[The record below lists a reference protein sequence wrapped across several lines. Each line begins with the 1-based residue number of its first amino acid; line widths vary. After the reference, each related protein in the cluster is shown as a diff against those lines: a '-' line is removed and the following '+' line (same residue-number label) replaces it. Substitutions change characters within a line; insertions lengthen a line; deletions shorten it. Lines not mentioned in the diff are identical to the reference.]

1 MNTANHGGA
10 RKGAGRKKNSGSFKE
25 ETKVIRVP
33 VSLVNTINPVI
44 EIYKSQVKSDVEVL
58 LANDNPTELS
68 IPIFTSRVQAGFP
81 SPADDHLEDTLDLN
95 THLIH
100 HKEATFF
107 VKAQGDSMIG
117 AGIQQGDILIVD
129 KSLTAKS
136 GKIVIAVVDG
146 EFTVKRLHKYKG
158 NITLKALSVIF
169 PLYLCRRL
177 TVNSPSTTAITIFPL
192 LAVKDLST
200 IRISPC

>member
-1 MNTANHGGA
+1 MNIHNHGGA
-10 RKGAGRKKNSGSFKE
+10 RKGAGRKKNSGNFKE
-25 ETKVIRVP
+25 QTKVIRVP
-33 VSLVNTINPVI
+33 ISLVDSITPSI
-44 EIYKSQVKSDVEVL
+44 EVYKSQVKSGIEVL
-58 LANDNPTELS
+58 RVNEDPIKQL

-107 VKAQGDSMIG
+107 VKAQGESMLG
-117 AGIQQGDILIVD
+117 AGIHQGDILIVD
-129 KSLTAKS
+129 KSLSPKS

-158 NITLKALSVIF
+158 NITLKAENSEFEDIKIKGTDELIIWGVVTSVIHQ
-169 PLYLCRRL
+169 Y
-177 TVNSPSTTAITIFPL
+177 
-192 LAVKDLST
+192 D
-200 IRISPC
+200 

>member
-1 MNTANHGGA
+1 MNKSTHGGS

-33 VSLVNTINPVI
+33 VSLVDSINPVI
-44 EIYKSQVKSDVEVL
+44 EIYKSQIKSDIEVL
-58 LANDNPTELS
+58 AVKDNPTELS

-81 SPADDHLEDTLDLN
+81 SPADDHLEDALVLN
-95 THLIH
+95 SHLFH

-129 KSLTAKS
+129 KSLGAKS

-158 NITLKALSVIF
+158 NITLKAENPDFEDIKISGDDELIIWGVVTSVIHQ
-169 PLYLCRRL
+169 YE
-177 TVNSPSTTAITIFPL
+177 
-192 LAVKDLST
+192 
-200 IRISPC
+200 

>member
-1 MNTANHGGA
+1 MNKSTHGGS

-33 VSLVNTINPVI
+33 VSLVDSINPVI
-44 EIYKSQVKSDVEVL
+44 EIYKSQIKSDVEVL
-58 LANDNPTELS
+58 GVKDNPTELS

-81 SPADDHLEDTLDLN
+81 SPADDHLEDALDLN

-100 HKEATFF
+100 HKAATFF
-107 VKAQGDSMIG
+107 VKAQGDSMLG

-129 KSLTAKS
+129 KSLGAKS

-158 NITLKALSVIF
+158 NITLKAENPDFEDIKISGDDELIIWGVVTSVIHQ
-169 PLYLCRRL
+169 YE
-177 TVNSPSTTAITIFPL
+177 
-192 LAVKDLST
+192 
-200 IRISPC
+200 

>member
-1 MNTANHGGA
+1 MNTPSHGGA

-33 VSLVNTINPVI
+33 ISLVDSLIPTIEV
-44 EIYKSQVKSDVEVL
+44 YKSQVKSKVEVFL
-58 LANDNPTELS
+58 TKDNPTELS

-81 SPADDHLEDTLDLN
+81 SPADDHLEDVLDLN

-107 VKAQGDSMIG
+107 VKAQGDSMLG

-129 KSLTAKS
+129 KSLSAKS

-158 NITLKALSVIF
+158 NITLKAENPDFEDIKIGGTDELIIWGVVTSVIHQ
-169 PLYLCRRL
+169 YE
-177 TVNSPSTTAITIFPL
+177 
-192 LAVKDLST
+192 
-200 IRISPC
+200 

>member
-1 MNTANHGGA
+1 MNTPSHGGA

-33 VSLVNTINPVI
+33 ISLVDSLIPTIEV
-44 EIYKSQVKSDVEVL
+44 YKSQVKSKVEVFL
-58 LANDNPTELS
+58 TKDNPTVLS

-81 SPADDHLEDTLDLN
+81 SPADDHLEDALDLN

-107 VKAQGDSMIG
+107 VKAQGDSMLG

-129 KSLTAKS
+129 KSLSAKS

-158 NITLKALSVIF
+158 NITLKAENPDFEDIKIGGTDELIIWGVVTSVIHQ
-169 PLYLCRRL
+169 YE
-177 TVNSPSTTAITIFPL
+177 
-192 LAVKDLST
+192 
-200 IRISPC
+200 

>member
-1 MNTANHGGA
+1 MNIPSHGGA

-33 VSLVNTINPVI
+33 ISLVDSLIPTIEV
-44 EIYKSQVKSDVEVL
+44 YKSQVKSKVEVFL
-58 LANDNPTELS
+58 TKDNPSELS

-81 SPADDHLEDTLDLN
+81 SPADDHLEDALDLN

-107 VKAQGDSMIG
+107 VKAQGDSMLG

-129 KSLTAKS
+129 KSLSAKS

-158 NITLKALSVIF
+158 NITLKAENPDFEDIKIGGTDELIIWGVVTSVIHQ
-169 PLYLCRRL
+169 YE
-177 TVNSPSTTAITIFPL
+177 
-192 LAVKDLST
+192 
-200 IRISPC
+200 

>member
-1 MNTANHGGA
+1 MNIPSHGGA
-10 RKGAGRKKNSGSFKE
+10 RKGAGRKKNSGSCKE

-33 VSLVNTINPVI
+33 ISLVDSLIPTIEV
-44 EIYKSQVKSDVEVL
+44 YKSQVKSKVEVFL
-58 LANDNPTELS
+58 TKDNPTELS

-81 SPADDHLEDTLDLN
+81 SPADDHLEDALDLN

-107 VKAQGDSMIG
+107 VKAQGDSMLG

-129 KSLTAKS
+129 KSLSAKS

-158 NITLKALSVIF
+158 NITLKAENPDFEDIKIGGTDELIIWGVVTSVIHQ
-169 PLYLCRRL
+169 YE
-177 TVNSPSTTAITIFPL
+177 
-192 LAVKDLST
+192 
-200 IRISPC
+200 

>member
-1 MNTANHGGA
+1 MNIHNHGGA
-10 RKGAGRKKNSGSFKE
+10 RKGAGRKKNSGNFKE
-25 ETKVIRVP
+25 QTKVIRVP
-33 VSLVNTINPVI
+33 ISLVDSITPSI
-44 EIYKSQVKSDVEVL
+44 EMYKSQVRSGIEVL
-58 LANDNPTELS
+58 RVNEDPVKQL

-107 VKAQGDSMIG
+107 VKAQGESMIG
-117 AGIQQGDILIVD
+117 AGIHQGDILIVD
-129 KSLTAKS
+129 KSLSPKS

-158 NITLKALSVIF
+158 NITLKAENSEFEDIKIKGTDELIIWGVVTSVIHQ
-169 PLYLCRRL
+169 Y
-177 TVNSPSTTAITIFPL
+177 
-192 LAVKDLST
+192 D
-200 IRISPC
+200 

>member
-1 MNTANHGGA
+1 MNTPNHGGA
-10 RKGAGRKKNSGSFKE
+10 RNGAGRKKNSGSFKE

-33 VSLVNTINPVI
+33 ISLVDSLIPTIEV
-44 EIYKSQVKSDVEVL
+44 YKSQVKSKVEVFL
-58 LANDNPTELS
+58 TKDNPTELS

-81 SPADDHLEDTLDLN
+81 SPADDHLEDALDLN

-107 VKAQGDSMIG
+107 VKAQGDSMLG

-129 KSLTAKS
+129 KSLSAKS

-158 NITLKALSVIF
+158 NITLKAENPDFEDIKIGGTDELIIWGVVTSVIHQ
-169 PLYLCRRL
+169 YE
-177 TVNSPSTTAITIFPL
+177 
-192 LAVKDLST
+192 
-200 IRISPC
+200 

>member
-1 MNTANHGGA
+1 MNTPSHGGA

-25 ETKVIRVP
+25 KTKVIRVP
-33 VSLVNTINPVI
+33 ISLVDSLIPTIEV
-44 EIYKSQVKSDVEVL
+44 YKSQVKSKVEVFL
-58 LANDNPTELS
+58 TKDNPTELS

-81 SPADDHLEDTLDLN
+81 SPADDHLEDALDLN

-107 VKAQGDSMIG
+107 VKAQGDSMLG

-129 KSLTAKS
+129 KSLSAKS

-158 NITLKALSVIF
+158 NITLKAENPDFEDIKIGGTDELIIWGVVTSVIHQ
-169 PLYLCRRL
+169 YE
-177 TVNSPSTTAITIFPL
+177 
-192 LAVKDLST
+192 
-200 IRISPC
+200 

>member
-1 MNTANHGGA
+1 MNIQSHGGA
-10 RKGAGRKKNSGSFKE
+10 RKGAGRKKNSGSFNE
-25 ETKVIRVP
+25 GTKVIRVP
-33 VSLVNTINPVI
+33 ISLVDSLIPTIEV
-44 EIYKSQVKSDVEVL
+44 YKSQVKSKVEVFL
-58 LANDNPTELS
+58 TKDNPTELS

-81 SPADDHLEDTLDLN
+81 SPADDHLEDALDLN

-107 VKAQGDSMIG
+107 VKAQGDSMLG

-129 KSLTAKS
+129 KSLSAKS

-158 NITLKALSVIF
+158 NITLKAENPDFEDIKIGGTDELIIWGVVTSVIHQ
-169 PLYLCRRL
+169 YE
-177 TVNSPSTTAITIFPL
+177 
-192 LAVKDLST
+192 
-200 IRISPC
+200 

>member
-1 MNTANHGGA
+1 MNTHNHGGA

-33 VSLVNTINPVI
+33 VSLVDSINPVI
-44 EIYKSQVKSDVEVL
+44 EIYKSQIKSDVEVL
-58 LANDNPTELS
+58 AVKDNPTELS

-81 SPADDHLEDTLDLN
+81 SPADDHLVDALDLN

-129 KSLTAKS
+129 KSLGAKS

-158 NITLKALSVIF
+158 NITLKAENPDFEDIKISGDDELIIWGVVTSVIHQ
-169 PLYLCRRL
+169 YE
-177 TVNSPSTTAITIFPL
+177 
-192 LAVKDLST
+192 
-200 IRISPC
+200 

>member
-1 MNTANHGGA
+1 MNTPNHGGA

-33 VSLVNTINPVI
+33 ISLIDSLIPTIEV
-44 EIYKSQVKSDVEVL
+44 YKSQVKSKVEVFL
-58 LANDNPTELS
+58 TKDNPTELS

-81 SPADDHLEDTLDLN
+81 SPADDHLEDALDLN

-107 VKAQGDSMIG
+107 VKAQGDSMLG

-129 KSLTAKS
+129 KSLSAKS

-158 NITLKALSVIF
+158 NITLKAENPDFEDIKIGGTDELIIWGVVTSVIHQ
-169 PLYLCRRL
+169 YE
-177 TVNSPSTTAITIFPL
+177 
-192 LAVKDLST
+192 
-200 IRISPC
+200 

>member
-1 MNTANHGGA
+1 MNTPNHGGA
-10 RKGAGRKKNSGSFKE
+10 RKGAGRKKNSGSFNE

-33 VSLVNTINPVI
+33 ISLVDSLIPTIEV
-44 EIYKSQVKSDVEVL
+44 YKSQVKSKVEVFL
-58 LANDNPTELS
+58 TKDNPTELS

-81 SPADDHLEDTLDLN
+81 SPADDHLEDALDLN

-107 VKAQGDSMIG
+107 VKAQGDSMLG

-129 KSLTAKS
+129 KSLNAKS

-158 NITLKALSVIF
+158 NITLKAENPDFEDIKIGGTDELIIWGVVTSVIHQ
-169 PLYLCRRL
+169 YE
-177 TVNSPSTTAITIFPL
+177 
-192 LAVKDLST
+192 
-200 IRISPC
+200 

>member
-1 MNTANHGGA
+1 MEAPG
-10 RKGAGRKKNSGSFKE
+10 KGAGRKKNSGSFKE

-158 NITLKALSVIF
+158 NITLKAENPDF
-169 PLYLCRRL
+169 
-177 TVNSPSTTAITIFPL
+177 
-192 LAVKDLST
+192 KD
-200 IRISPC
+200 IKIGG

>member
-1 MNTANHGGA
+1 MNMHSHGGA
-10 RKGAGRKKNSGSFKE
+10 RKGAGRKKNSGNFKE

-33 VSLVNTINPVI
+33 ISLI
-44 EIYKSQVKSDVEVL
+44 ESITPSIEVYKSQIKSGIEVL
-58 LANDNPTELS
+58 RANENPVRQL

-107 VKAQGDSMIG
+107 VKAQGESMIG
-117 AGIQQGDILIVD
+117 AGIHQGDILIVD
-129 KSLTAKS
+129 KSLSPKS

-158 NITLKALSVIF
+158 NITLKAENSEFEDIKIKGTDELIIWGVVTSVIHQ
-169 PLYLCRRL
+169 Y
-177 TVNSPSTTAITIFPL
+177 
-192 LAVKDLST
+192 D
-200 IRISPC
+200 

>member
-1 MNTANHGGA
+1 MNRPSHGGA
-10 RKGAGRKKNSGSFKE
+10 RKGAGRKKNSGSFNE
-25 ETKVIRVP
+25 ETKVIWVP
-33 VSLVNTINPVI
+33 ISLVDSLIPTIEV
-44 EIYKSQVKSDVEVL
+44 YKSQVKSKVEVFL
-58 LANDNPTELS
+58 TKDNPTELS

-81 SPADDHLEDTLDLN
+81 SPADDHLEDALDLN

-107 VKAQGDSMIG
+107 VKAQGDSMLG

-129 KSLTAKS
+129 KSLSAKS

-158 NITLKALSVIF
+158 NITLKAENPDFEDIKIGGTDELIIWGVVTSVIHQ
-169 PLYLCRRL
+169 YE
-177 TVNSPSTTAITIFPL
+177 
-192 LAVKDLST
+192 
-200 IRISPC
+200 

>member
-1 MNTANHGGA
+1 MNTPNHGGA

-33 VSLVNTINPVI
+33 ISLVDSLIPTIEV
-44 EIYKSQVKSDVEVL
+44 YKSQVKSKVEVFL
-58 LANDNPTELS
+58 TKDNPTELS

-81 SPADDHLEDTLDLN
+81 SPADDHLEDALDLN

-107 VKAQGDSMIG
+107 VKAQGDSMLG

-129 KSLTAKS
+129 KSLSAKS

-146 EFTVKRLHKYKG
+146 EFTVKRLHKYKR
-158 NITLKALSVIF
+158 NITLKAENPDFEDIKIGGTDELIIWGVVTSVIHQ
-169 PLYLCRRL
+169 YE
-177 TVNSPSTTAITIFPL
+177 
-192 LAVKDLST
+192 
-200 IRISPC
+200 

>member
-1 MNTANHGGA
+1 MNKSTHGGS

-33 VSLVNTINPVI
+33 VSLVDSINPAI
-44 EIYKSQVKSDVEVL
+44 EIYKSQIKSDVEVL
-58 LANDNPTELS
+58 GVKDNPTELS

-81 SPADDHLEDTLDLN
+81 SPADDHLEDALDLN

-158 NITLKALSVIF
+158 NITLKAENSDFEDIKISGDDELIIWGVVTSVIHQ
-169 PLYLCRRL
+169 YE
-177 TVNSPSTTAITIFPL
+177 
-192 LAVKDLST
+192 
-200 IRISPC
+200 

>member
-1 MNTANHGGA
+1 MNRPSHGGA

-33 VSLVNTINPVI
+33 ISLVDSLIPTIEV
-44 EIYKSQVKSDVEVL
+44 YKSQVKSKVEVFL
-58 LANDNPTELS
+58 TKDNPTELS

-81 SPADDHLEDTLDLN
+81 SPADDHFEDALDLN

-107 VKAQGDSMIG
+107 VKAQGDSMLG

-129 KSLTAKS
+129 KSLNAKS

-158 NITLKALSVIF
+158 NITLKAENPDFEDIKIGGTDELIIWGVVTSVIHQ
-169 PLYLCRRL
+169 YE
-177 TVNSPSTTAITIFPL
+177 
-192 LAVKDLST
+192 
-200 IRISPC
+200 

>member
-1 MNTANHGGA
+1 MNKHTHGGS

-33 VSLVNTINPVI
+33 ISLVDSINPVI
-44 EIYKSQVKSDVEVL
+44 EIYKSQMKSDVEVL
-58 LANDNPTELS
+58 VVKDSPTELP

-107 VKAQGDSMIG
+107 VKAQGDSMI
-117 AGIQQGDILIVD
+117 
-129 KSLTAKS
+129 
-136 GKIVIAVVDG
+136 
-146 EFTVKRLHKYKG
+146 
-158 NITLKALSVIF
+158 
-169 PLYLCRRL
+169 
-177 TVNSPSTTAITIFPL
+177 
-192 LAVKDLST
+192 
-200 IRISPC
+200 